1 MLAIP
6 VTTLCRSLVAW
17 CLTFPPFR
25 SPFCCLPPADP
36 FNSRYASWIMKNGV
50 DGAKLMQFKSR
61 NLRPPQPSCKG
72 GKQLQKL
79 KLVHSKLFSRCTD
92 FCHSPCFLQS
102 VLVFSR
108 CHLCLLCPFISPLP
122 SSDSLAGDSGIFSRA
137 LSAGGAPL
145 FLATISQEGTTP
157 DNMPGKSTLE
167 TSAGPDAA
175 EKETTEKHDDGAS
188 THAVGR
194 PEKEQGAYA
203 EKGKEPPSEPPAA
216 LGKAPAAAPMFG
228 RTISAPAAPAWLLR
242 RSASVAVNPS
252 ALETSPDTSANSV
265 LEKSLSSSLET
276 SPNRDD
282 ETLKPADTASQER
295 IAPSRARAG
304 ATATFSRA
312 MSAPML
318 PSPGASGAPAKPS
331 ETVDKF
337 RVPTPPTDERESG
350 FGRAGSAA
358 RAAAAGVARFRKAAS
373 KVTSVLRVVSAGKA
387 RTAGT
392 VGEGQI
398 GEENAKDDLHMKSA
412 EKSDGIA
419 MFGFKRTMSA
429 PSAPVGD
436 GV

>member
-1 MLAIP
+1 
-6 VTTLCRSLVAW
+6 
-17 CLTFPPFR
+17 
-25 SPFCCLPPADP
+25 
-36 FNSRYASWIMKNGV
+36 
-50 DGAKLMQFKSR
+50 
-61 NLRPPQPSCKG
+61 
-72 GKQLQKL
+72 
-79 KLVHSKLFSRCTD
+79 LFSRCTD
-92 FCHSPCFLQS
+92 FCHSPCFLRS

-252 ALETSPDTSANSV
+252 ALETSLDASAHKVLDNSM
-265 LEKSLSSSLET
+265 SSSLDT
-276 SPNRDD
+276 STTRDE
-282 ETLKPADTASQER
+282 ETLKAADTASQQR

-312 MSAPML
+312 MSAPTV
-318 PSPGASGAPAKPS
+318 PSPGATGAPANRNESVERAKP
-331 ETVDKF
+331 
-337 RVPTPPTDERESG
+337 RVPSPPTDEREGG
-350 FGRAGSAA
+350 FRRTGSAA
-358 RAAAAGVARFRKAAS
+358 RAAAAGIARFRRAAS
-373 KVTSVLRVVSAGKA
+373 TVTSVLRVASAGKD
-387 RTAGT
+387 REVGT
-392 VGEGQI
+392 GGEGQNA
-398 GEENAKDDLHMKSA
+398 GENAKDDLHMKSA
-412 EKSDGIA
+412 ERSDGFA

-429 PSAPVGD
+429 PSAPIGD